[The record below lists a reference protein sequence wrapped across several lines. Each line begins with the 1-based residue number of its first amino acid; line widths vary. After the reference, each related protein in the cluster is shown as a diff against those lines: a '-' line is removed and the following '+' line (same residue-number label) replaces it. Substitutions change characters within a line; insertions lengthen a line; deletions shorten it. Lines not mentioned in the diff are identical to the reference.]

1 MTLEKVSLGK
11 QLYFDKRLSRDNTVS
26 CATCHNPRLGFTDG
40 QPVSTGIQV
49 QKGGHSAPTAIN
61 RLFSKEQF
69 WDGQAASLEEQ
80 AIGPIANPI
89 EMGFTHE
96 EVVQRLEGI
105 EGYRKQFKEV
115 FGTEDFAIEHVGKAI
130 AAYERTFISGNSPFD
145 QFQSG
150 DESALS
156 PAAQRGLELFQSKA
170 SCADCHS
177 VPNFTDEK
185 YHNLGVGTDQ
195 SEPDL
200 GRFAV
205 TQKEEDKG
213 AFKTPTLRDIALT
226 VPYFHD
232 GSASTLEAVIERYN
246 QGGTENPNLS
256 PLVKPLKLT
265 EEEEN
270 DLVEFLRSLTG
281 EIPVEVLAPEL
292 PK

>member
-1 MTLEKVSLGK
+1 
-11 QLYFDKRLSRDNTVS
+11 
-26 CATCHNPRLGFTDG
+26 
-40 QPVSTGIQV
+40 
-49 QKGGHSAPTAIN
+49 
-61 RLFSKEQF
+61 
-69 WDGQAASLEEQ
+69 
-80 AIGPIANPI
+80 
-89 EMGFTHE
+89 
-96 EVVQRLEGI
+96 
-105 EGYRKQFKEV
+105 
-115 FGTEDFAIEHVGKAI
+115 
-130 AAYERTFISGNSPFD
+130 
-145 QFQSG
+145 
-150 DESALS
+150 
-156 PAAQRGLELFQSKA
+156 LELFQSKA